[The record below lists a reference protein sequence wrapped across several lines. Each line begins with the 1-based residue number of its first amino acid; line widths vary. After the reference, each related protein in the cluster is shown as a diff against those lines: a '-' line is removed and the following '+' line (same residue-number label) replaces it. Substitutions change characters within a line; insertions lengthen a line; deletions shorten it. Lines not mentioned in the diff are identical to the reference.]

1 MLKSIGKYALV
12 DTNTLDQIL
21 HKGVKKIT
29 FDKHNIKKYKF
40 WKVHIYKFSIFITI
54 FNEDLRSRQKLLI
67 IAEGWPTSLKREK
80 VFNEKFKLKKMWL

>member
-1 MLKSIGKYALV
+1 MDRTYWFIIHTYNKVLLKSIGKYALV

-40 WKVHIYKFSIFITI
+40 
-54 FNEDLRSRQKLLI
+54 
-67 IAEGWPTSLKREK
+67 
-80 VFNEKFKLKKMWL
+80 